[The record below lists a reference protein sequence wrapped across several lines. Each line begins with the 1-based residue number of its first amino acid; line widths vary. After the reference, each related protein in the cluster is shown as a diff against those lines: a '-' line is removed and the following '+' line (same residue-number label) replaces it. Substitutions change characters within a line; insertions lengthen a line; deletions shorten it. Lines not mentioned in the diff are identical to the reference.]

1 MEERDMPLKIV
12 FAGGGTGGHIYP
24 GIAVADSLKALAE
37 SKGLSVEIYWIGNGS
52 GMDRDIVEKNLVS
65 AGGSIT
71 EFLGIPCGKLR
82 RYFSLRNFVDIFKIA
97 GGFFKSLSLLK
108 KIKPDVLFSKGGFV
122 SVPPCRAAKMLHI
135 PYYTHECDFT
145 PGLATKL
152 NSGGA
157 KNIFV
162 SYEES
167 SKYLK
172 GKNASKCVVTGNPVR
187 PVFYQDNRDAGLEF
201 LGVPKDHEKP
211 ILLVLGGSS
220 GALQINNLV
229 VQNITWLKER
239 FIVVHQTGKAFAH
252 DNPLL
257 MASRNDSYKPYD
269 FIYSEMPS
277 VIQASD
283 VVLSRAG
290 ANSIWECAVCSK
302 PMVLGPLCGSG
313 TRGDQ
318 VDNARFIQQ
327 NGAAMALIGKDA
339 DSDHLK
345 EALESLLSKEKRDSL
360 SAACKKLCGEKVPS
374 QNIANHILEG
384 LKK

>member
-1 MEERDMPLKIV
+1 MPLKIV

-229 VQNITWLKER
+229 V
-239 FIVVHQTGKAFAH
+239 
-252 DNPLL
+252 
-257 MASRNDSYKPYD
+257 
-269 FIYSEMPS
+269 
-277 VIQASD
+277 
-283 VVLSRAG
+283 
-290 ANSIWECAVCSK
+290 
-302 PMVLGPLCGSG
+302 
-313 TRGDQ
+313 
-318 VDNARFIQQ
+318 
-327 NGAAMALIGKDA
+327 
-339 DSDHLK
+339 
-345 EALESLLSKEKRDSL
+345 
-360 SAACKKLCGEKVPS
+360 
-374 QNIANHILEG
+374 
-384 LKK
+384 